1 MAARIT
7 VVDLFGLLEHRRPVI
22 EVMDILAGKKPL
34 LPGAS
39 LWGFPFFH
47 AAQGPSGGPGSV
59 GGGARFFSGI
69 AGGSFPRIP
78 PGTFIRPS

>member
-22 EVMDILAGKKPL
+22 EVMDILAGRKPL
-34 LPGAS
+34 IPGQS
-39 LWGFPFFH
+39 IWGFPWFH
-47 AAQGPSGGPGSV
+47 PTQGPSSGPGSV
-59 GGGARFFSGI
+59 GGGGRFFSGI
-69 AGGSFPRIP
+69 AGGSFPRVP